1 MYNDNSVIAQLGVP
15 DMQIPIQYAITYPDR
30 FVSNVDELSLFDYH
44 DLTFEKPDIETF
56 RCLALAF
63 DAMKKGNSYP
73 VIMNAANEVAV
84 DAFLNRKI
92 RYLDIPM
99 LIEEAF
105 ANIENISIDKYED
118 VIDIDKYTREFVSKK
133 IGDLK

>member
-1 MYNDNSVIAQLGVP
+1 
-15 DMQIPIQYAITYPDR
+15 MQIPIQYAITYPNR

-118 VIDIDKYTREFVSKK
+118 VIDVDKYTREFVSKK